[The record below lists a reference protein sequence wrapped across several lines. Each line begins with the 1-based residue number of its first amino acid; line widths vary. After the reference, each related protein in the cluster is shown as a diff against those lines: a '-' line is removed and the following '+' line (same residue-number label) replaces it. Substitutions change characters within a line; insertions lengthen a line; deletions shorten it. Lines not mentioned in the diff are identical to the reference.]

1 MSPDGWDGI
10 EEGFRGLAG
19 GPVLSVPF
27 GAEGSLELLG
37 VYIVSFIEWVENG
50 LHKQSQA

>member
-19 GPVLSVPF
+19 GPVLSAPF
-27 GAEGSLELLG
+27 GAEGSHELLG
-37 VYIVSFIEWVENG
+37 VFIVSLIEWVENG
-50 LHKQSQA
+50 FHKQSQA